1 MYSIY
6 IKELKSFFG
15 TATGYIV
22 IAIFLI
28 ATGLMLWVFP
38 GDYNIIDRG
47 YADLE
52 GLFALAPWLYMFLCP
67 AVTMRMIAEE
77 RQNGTMELLVTRPLT
92 GWDIALGK
100 LLAGWTVVLIALLPT
115 LVWFVS
121 VNLLAEPQFNVDYAQ
136 FWGSWMG
143 LLFLALVFVSVGIF
157 SSSLSKN
164 QIVVFILS
172 ALFCFTLYY
181 GFELIGSL
189 FSGNVAY
196 TLRTVGIHEHYS
208 SIARGVI
215 DSRDIAYFLSVSAL
229 FAYFTKLRI
238 KNTL

>member
-92 GWDIALGK
+92 GW
-100 LLAGWTVVLIALLPT
+100 T
-115 LVWFVS
+115 
-121 VNLLAEPQFNVDYAQ
+121 
-136 FWGSWMG
+136 
-143 LLFLALVFVSVGIF
+143 
-157 SSSLSKN
+157 
-164 QIVVFILS
+164 
-172 ALFCFTLYY
+172 
-181 GFELIGSL
+181 
-189 FSGNVAY
+189 
-196 TLRTVGIHEHYS
+196 
-208 SIARGVI
+208 
-215 DSRDIAYFLSVSAL
+215 
-229 FAYFTKLRI
+229 
-238 KNTL
+238 

>member
-1 MYSIY
+1 MFSIY

-15 TATGYIV
+15 TAIGYIV
-22 IAIFLI
+22 IAIFLL

-38 GDYNIIDRG
+38 GNYNIIDRG

-52 GLFALAPWLYMFLCP
+52 GLFLITPWLYLFLCP

-77 RQNGTMELLVTRPLT
+77 RQNGTIELLVTRPIS

-100 LLAGWTVVLIALLPT
+100 LFAGWTVVFIALLPT

-121 VNLLAEPQFNVDYAQ
+121 INLLAEPEYNVDYAQ
-136 FWGSWMG
+136 FWGSWLG
-143 LLFLALVFVSVGIF
+143 LLFLAIVFISIGLF

-172 ALFCFTLYY
+172 ALICFTLYY
-181 GFELIGSL
+181 GFELLGSL
-189 FSGNVAY
+189 FSGHIAY
-196 TLRTVGIHEHYS
+196 FLRNLGIHEHYS

-215 DSRDIAYFLSVSAL
+215 DSRDIIYFLFVSTL
-229 FAYFTKLRI
+229 FAYFTQLRV
-238 KNTL
+238 KK

>member
-100 LLAGWTVVLIALLPT
+100 LLAGWTVVRVCRQCGEYMLH
-115 LVWFVS
+115 
-121 VNLLAEPQFNVDYAQ
+121 
-136 FWGSWMG
+136 
-143 LLFLALVFVSVGIF
+143 FLKIE
-157 SSSLSKN
+157 
-164 QIVVFILS
+164 
-172 ALFCFTLYY
+172 T
-181 GFELIGSL
+181 
-189 FSGNVAY
+189 
-196 TLRTVGIHEHYS
+196 R
-208 SIARGVI
+208 
-215 DSRDIAYFLSVSAL
+215 
-229 FAYFTKLRI
+229 
-238 KNTL
+238 